1 MFLFLIFFAKFREK
15 ELQSQSK
22 HFKAN
27 CSFQFEFLR
36 QKRSYTSTTN
46 FQNWSPVTVG
56 LKSQKPHLPSSTEM
70 ASYAAAHRGMA
81 PFCVT
86 EQSFLSLVSPRK
98 GFVMLPRRVLGSWAH
113 SREAPGPL
121 GLAPPACFLVL
132 PARYLIQLPV
142 GGWGV
147 AQVSS

>member
-1 MFLFLIFFAKFREK
+1 MFLFLIFFAKFREN
-15 ELQSQSK
+15 ELRSQSK

-70 ASYAAAHRGMA
+70 ASYAAAHRASWGWHL
-81 PFCVT
+81 FVSLSNL
-86 EQSFLSLVSPRK
+86 SFPLCLLGRDLSCSLG
-98 GFVMLPRRVLGSWAH
+98 GFWVPEPTQGKPHLHASWFFQLGT
-113 SREAPGPL
+113 
-121 GLAPPACFLVL
+121 F
-132 PARYLIQLPV
+132 LIQLRV